1 MEPMKAPAAES
12 PANLTRQTRGG
23 LDGLVVTRVSE
34 VKLSPGSGMFS
45 ISESQSES
53 ESEFLGFVGVD
64 ILYQKQ
70 YKPNIRPIQ
79 GSRLFATELT
89 VR

>member
-34 VKLSPGSGMFS
+34 VKLSPWSGMFS
-45 ISESQSES
+45 ISESES